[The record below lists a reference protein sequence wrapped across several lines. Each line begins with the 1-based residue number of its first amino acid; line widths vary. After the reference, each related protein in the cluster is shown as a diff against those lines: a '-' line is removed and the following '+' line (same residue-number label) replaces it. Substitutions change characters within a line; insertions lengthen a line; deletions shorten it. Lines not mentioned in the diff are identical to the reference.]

1 MKVILVPVAG
11 RPECQTALKQ
21 AFGLARTFEG
31 NVIGSYLREGG
42 DELRAGK
49 AQLRIIAG
57 KTHTERRSRRK
68 SEALAKAA
76 HKIFFEH
83 VEKNAFT
90 MGKRAKLDQ
99 QYAAFWHELSGDPDK
114 LFPIVGPVADLS
126 VVSRPKS
133 TARGRGKEFMLS
145 AVLHSG
151 KPVLVVPQQDMP
163 IVGRNILIAWDQSV
177 DAARAVSA
185 ALPLLKR
192 AESVIICSCGPENQ
206 PGPKSTSLAQ
216 YLRLHGIKSER
227 FKTKGRKVAS
237 ELEQVAKTS
246 QSDLIVLGAYSRNR
260 MAEIWFGGVTEHML
274 FNANHAIFTWHS

>member
-21 AFGLARTFEG
+21 AFGLAKMFEG

-42 DELRAGK
+42 DELRIGR

-57 KTHTERRSRRK
+57 KTHTENRSKR
-68 SEALAKAA
+68 EADALGKAA
-76 HKIFFEH
+76 RKLFFEY
-83 VEKNAFT
+83 VQKNGFDE
-90 MGKRAKLDQ
+90 GKRARLGQ
-99 QYAAFWHELSGDPDK
+99 QNAAFWNELSGDLDK
-114 LFPIVGPVADLS
+114 LFPIIGPVADLS

-133 TARGRGKEFMLS
+133 TAGGRGKEFMLS

-151 KPVLVVPQQDMP
+151 KPVLVVPQKNIP
-163 IVGRNILIAWDQSV
+163 IVGKRILIAWDQSV

-185 ALPLLKR
+185 ALPLLQR

-216 YLRLHGIKSER
+216 YLALHGIKSER
-227 FKTKGRKVAS
+227 YKTKGRRVAR
-237 ELEQVAKTS
+237 ELEQVARTGKC
-246 QSDLIVLGAYSRNR
+246 DLIVLGAYARNR
-260 MAEIWFGGVTEHML
+260 VAEIWFGGVTEHML
-274 FNANHAIFTWHS
+274 FKTNNPIFTWHS